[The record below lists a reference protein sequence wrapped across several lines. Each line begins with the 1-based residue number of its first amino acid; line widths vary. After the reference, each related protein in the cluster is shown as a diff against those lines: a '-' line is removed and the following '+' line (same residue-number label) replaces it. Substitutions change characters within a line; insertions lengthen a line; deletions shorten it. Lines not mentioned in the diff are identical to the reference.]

1 MAGINAHNLV
11 YNKESFVLNRNEAYI
26 GVLIDDLINKGTKEP
41 YRMFTSRAEFR
52 LLLRQDNADIRLT
65 PIGHKLGIA
74 SAERMERTQ
83 QKMQDIEKIL
93 DYVRNESVNPEE
105 LSNYL
110 DDLGSA
116 QLQQKVKLDKVVLRP
131 FVGLESLRK
140 EIPRLNDFLNS
151 FKHTTIESAEI
162 DLKYEGYLKKEEE
175 LVVKMKKL
183 EKVKLKSDFDYKQI
197 TALSAEG
204 MEKLTSIKPKTLGQA
219 SRISG
224 VSPSDISI
232 LMVYLNK

>member
-1 MAGINAHNLV
+1 M
-11 YNKESFVLNRNEAYI
+11 
-26 GVLIDDLINKGTKEP
+26 D
-41 YRMFTSRAEFR
+41 
-52 LLLRQDNADIRLT
+52 
-65 PIGHKLGIA
+65 
-74 SAERMERTQ
+74 RTQ
-83 QKMQDIEKIL
+83 QKMQDIEKII

-183 EKVKLKSDFDYKQI
+183 EKVKLKPDFDYKQI